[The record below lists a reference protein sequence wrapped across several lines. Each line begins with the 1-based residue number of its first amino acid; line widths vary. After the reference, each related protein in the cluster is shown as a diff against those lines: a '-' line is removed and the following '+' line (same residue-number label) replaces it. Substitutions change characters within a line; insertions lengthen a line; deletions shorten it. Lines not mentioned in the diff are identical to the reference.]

1 MPFEITEM
9 VIGDKIALIGSGG
22 AAHDILCQLIDA
34 WKAEG
39 IDYRGRVVFTEQDDL
54 WQEKEVMNCPVIR
67 QSDFNPAT
75 HYAIIAIGSS
85 SVRQRVFYQLP
96 NETRYATIIHP
107 SVVMSDWVEIGE
119 GSVISAHSVLTCN
132 IKIGKHAQINYKS
145 SIAHDFVAG
154 DFFSTAPG
162 ASINGNIKVGN
173 RVYIGSNASIRQ
185 GVTLVDDVVIG
196 MGSVVLNSITKSGSY
211 ARIPAVRLSS

>member
-1 MPFEITEM
+1 M
-9 VIGDKIALIGSGG
+9 VVGEKIALIGAGG
-22 AAHDILCQLIDA
+22 AAHDILCQLVDA

-39 IDYRGRVVFTEQDDL
+39 IDYRGRVLFTEPDSVC
-54 WQEKEVMNCPVIR
+54 KPRTIMNCEVVP
-67 QSDFNPAT
+67 QSEFNPLT
-75 HYAIIAIGSS
+75 HHAIIAIGDS
-85 SVRQRVFYQLP
+85 SVRQKVFYQLP

-107 SVVMSDWVEIGE
+107 SVIMSEWVEIGE
-119 GSVISAHSVLTCN
+119 GSVISALSILTCN

-162 ASINGNIKVGN
+162 ASINGNTKVGN

-196 MGSVVLNSITKSGSY
+196 MGSVVLNDITRSGSY
-211 ARIPAVRLSS
+211 ARIPAVRLS